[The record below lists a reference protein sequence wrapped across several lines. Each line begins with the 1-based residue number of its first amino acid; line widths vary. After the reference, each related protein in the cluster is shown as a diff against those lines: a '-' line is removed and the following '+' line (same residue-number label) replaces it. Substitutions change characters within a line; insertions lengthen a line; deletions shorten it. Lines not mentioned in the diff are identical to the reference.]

1 MVSQYMDLH
10 TLQWDEEILKIL
22 DLPLAGLPRIVPSS
36 DSASWGPTSES
47 GPFRARIPVCGAVGD
62 QQAAL
67 VGQACFAP
75 GEAKNTYGTGR
86 FLLMHT
92 GHEPI
97 ASQHGLLTTLA
108 YQFSG
113 RKPSYCLEGS
123 IAIARALAQ
132 WLRDNLGLIQ
142 AADEIEELAS
152 MVQDTG
158 GVYVVPA
165 FSGLLAPYWRPDAR
179 GVITGLTR
187 YATKHHL
194 ARAVLEATAFQ
205 TKEIVQA
212 MNLDSGVELTNL
224 KVDGGMVTNEL
235 LMQFQADILGVPV
248 IRP

>member
-1 MVSQYMDLH
+1 
-10 TLQWDEEILKIL
+10 
-22 DLPLAGLPRIVPSS
+22 
-36 DSASWGPTSES
+36 
-47 GPFRARIPVCGAVGD
+47 
-62 QQAAL
+62 
-67 VGQACFAP
+67 
-75 GEAKNTYGTGR
+75 
-86 FLLMHT
+86 MHT